1 MDFDVEEFNLCVLF
15 FPLFSLYMYIYYTSI
30 YVFSIG
36 HVEQIKMECL
46 LYFFAFHKLGAM
58 DPFHLEKNIMGHLNE
73 FDPGHSSVAPMVG
86 SLLQLFAI
94 FLS

>member
-1 MDFDVEEFNLCVLF
+1 MKCLLF
-15 FPLFSLYMYIYYTSI
+15 FLHSI
-30 YVFSIG
+30 NW
-36 HVEQIKMECL
+36 
-46 LYFFAFHKLGAM
+46 GAM

-73 FDPGHSSVAPMVG
+73 FDPGHSSVASMVG